1 MKFGVGVEGPSDLAF
16 WDKVLH
22 KSFPG
27 CRFDIRNMKNREKLI
42 RETPVLY
49 ESFKDLHYN
58 GGFILV
64 DRDDDPCV
72 TAVLNLFE
80 EAMRSVFRKPQAER
94 FLFLS
99 VAVKEIESWYLADEQ
114 AIKAVIKGCTYTA
127 PAETGTFA
135 KGKVKQLIRE
145 HRGPTAGFNELGF
158 AKEIAPKF
166 GPARAVMRSQSF
178 KVENLP
184 KAPPPPPPT
193 DKKGQQSLFAMEVGK

>member
-22 KSFPG
+22 KGFPG

-49 ESFKDLHYN
+49 ESFKDLHYG

-72 TAVLNLFE
+72 TAVLDLFD
-80 EAMRSVFRKPQAER
+80 AGIRPTFGKQPLTER
-94 FLFLS
+94 FLFACI
-99 VAVKEIESWYLADEQ
+99 AVKEIESWYLADAE
-114 AIKAVIKGCTYTA
+114 AVRAVIKGCGYQV
-127 PAETGTFA
+127 PPDTGSFA
-135 KGKVKQLIRE
+135 KGKLKQLLRE
-145 HRGPTAGFNELGF
+145 HRGPAAGFNTLGF

-166 GPARAVMRSQSF
+166 QPKRALPHSTSF
-178 KVENLP
+178 KLFWERVELKCRPN
-184 KAPPPPPPT
+184 
-193 DKKGQQSLFAMEVGK
+193 GNRE